1 MPSMQPDKK
10 RQNNPLLGGSENKT
24 LEEMRA
30 GLTTEDWAILEA
42 RADALAQVATRET
55 GPAAEAI
62 EVLTFYLGAETYAI
76 NVAYA
81 RSARLLDQLTP
92 VPCTPDFVAGV
103 VNMQG
108 SILSLL
114 DISKFL
120 GIRREGITDLMQ
132 IIVVEAAGLRIGIL
146 ANQVGEV
153 TQIPLADLQEPP
165 ATVNGLSARYIKGVT
180 LEGSILLDLEA
191 VLGDERIII
200 NDEVG

>member
-1 MPSMQPDKK
+1 MPSEQSSKK
-10 RQNNPLLGGSENKT
+10 RQTYPLLGNLGNKT

-30 GLTTEDWAILEA
+30 GLTAEEWTILEA
-42 RADALAQVATRET
+42 RADALAQAANREA
-55 GPAAEAI
+55 GPAAESV
-62 EVLTFYLGAETYAI
+62 EVLTFFLGIETYAI
-76 NVAYA
+76 DVAHA

-92 VPCTPDFVAGV
+92 VPCAPDFVAGV

-132 IIVVEAAGLRIGIL
+132 IIVVEAAGLKIGIL

-180 LEGSILLDLEA
+180 LEGLILLDLEA
-191 VLGDERIII
+191 ILGDERIII

>member
-1 MPSMQPDKK
+1 MSSEQSTQKDHSHS
-10 RQNNPLLGGSENKT
+10 LLKT
-24 LEEMRA
+24 LQELRA
-30 GLTTEDWAILEA
+30 GLGPEEWAILEA
-42 RADALAQVATRET
+42 RADALAEVSTRQAGSAVEMV
-55 GPAAEAI
+55 
-62 EVLTFYLGAETYAI
+62 EVLTFYLGTEIYAI

-81 RSARLLDQLTP
+81 RSARLLEQLTP

-108 SILSLL
+108 TILSLL

-120 GIRREGITDLMQ
+120 GIRQEGITDLMQ
-132 IIVVEAAGLRIGIL
+132 IIVVEAAGLKVGVL

-180 LEGSILLDLEA
+180 LDGLILLDLEA
-191 VLGDERIII
+191 VLGDGRIII
-200 NDEVG
+200 NDEVV